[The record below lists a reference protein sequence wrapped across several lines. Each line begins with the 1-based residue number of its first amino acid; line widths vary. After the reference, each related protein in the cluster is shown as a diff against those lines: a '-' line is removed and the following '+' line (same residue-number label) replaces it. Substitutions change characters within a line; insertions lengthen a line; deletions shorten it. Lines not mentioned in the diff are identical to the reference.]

1 MKRMLDMDVQE
12 HERHPNFTLRQEQ
25 DFFSVSVAS
34 SVMSIEQILRIS
46 VNC

>member
-25 DFFSVSVAS
+25 DFFQSPLHL
-34 SVMSIEQILRIS
+34 Q
-46 VNC
+46 